1 MKRILKHTLILSML
15 TCTLTFSTNTKASVA
30 DTSLNESTTNE
41 VTTTYNLS
49 ETSLSNNTKAV
60 SLPSDKSDYIK
71 SDLSPLTSKVIVLD
85 PGHCKKHIGARGY
98 GLKEEDIVLDISKAC
113 KNKLDNY
120 GDITVYTTRT
130 TNNCLSTLGLG
141 DCLTARNR
149 YSKRLNADFLISL
162 HINANENKNKTGA
175 LMLAA
180 YGSGYNK
187 RIHLQTTSFGK
198 IALKNLH
205 SLGLKNVV
213 FGCEN
218 TKVCITKTV
227 LGWIIILLSEM
238 VFYTI
243 FQVLLL
249 STDIS
254 QINLT
259 AKNILIQ

>member
-49 ETSLSNNTKAV
+49 ETSLSNDTKAV

-180 YGSGYNK
+180 YDSGYNK

-198 IALKNLH
+198 I
-205 SLGLKNVV
+205 VV

-218 TKVCITKTV
+218 TKVCITKTG
-227 LGWIIILLSEM
+227 LEWIIILLSEM

>member
-49 ETSLSNNTKAV
+49 ETSLSNDTKAV

-130 TNNCLSTLGLG
+130 TNNCLLPQDLE
-141 DCLTARNR
+141 TALQQETDIQ
-149 YSKRLNADFLISL
+149 KD
-162 HINANENKNKTGA
+162 
-175 LMLAA
+175 LML
-180 YGSGYNK
+180 
-187 RIHLQTTSFGK
+187 
-198 IALKNLH
+198 
-205 SLGLKNVV
+205 
-213 FGCEN
+213 
-218 TKVCITKTV
+218 
-227 LGWIIILLSEM
+227 
-238 VFYTI
+238 I
-243 FQVLLL
+243 F
-249 STDIS
+249 
-254 QINLT
+254 
-259 AKNILIQ
+259 